1 MSDVSVYRLD
11 GTTFTAAVDGGLAVT
26 AYPGDVTGD
35 GRYTAVDALRMQRY
49 LVNLESSFAGHPL
62 VDPMLIGDVSGDG
75 RLTSLDSL
83 LMQRYL
89 VNIAVPTITPPPVTT
104 VARAAASHVG
114 QTTLIV
120 AAGSVAAEEEA
131 SLKPA
136 ASRALAFA
144 ALA

>member
-1 MSDVSVYRLD
+1 
-11 GTTFTAAVDGGLAVT
+11 
-26 AYPGDVTGD
+26 
-35 GRYTAVDALRMQRY
+35 
-49 LVNLESSFAGHPL
+49 
-62 VDPMLIGDVSGDG
+62 MLIGDVSGDG

>member
-1 MSDVSVYRLD
+1 
-11 GTTFTAAVDGGLAVT
+11 
-26 AYPGDVTGD
+26 
-35 GRYTAVDALRMQRY
+35 VDALRMQRY

-62 VDPMLIGDVSGDG
+62 VDTMLIGDVSGDG

-120 AAGSVAAEEEA
+120 AAGSVAVEEEA